1 MVAASRWL
9 HDVYDKVM
17 ALMPPELASRL
28 APAEVFHE
36 VLEHRWFLSEQA
48 GRDIGTT
55 AAARSYFENV
65 LPSAPAQLVSLPPG
79 EALPGSVRTRGRG
92 ASPMSSRHWAA
103 LRCRRRAGAGAA
115 TGSGGNGPAA
125 SAPVRCRMW
134 RKERRPPPPTGT
146 V

>member
-17 ALMPPELASRL
+17 GLMPAELASRL

-79 EALPGSVRTRGRG
+79 EVLPRFGDD
-92 ASPMSSRHWAA
+92 
-103 LRCRRRAGAGAA
+103 
-115 TGSGGNGPAA
+115 TGSWLLDDRLPATDRP
-125 SAPVRCRMW
+125 PVRAKRQS
-134 RKERRPPPPTGT
+134 RPRQP
-146 V
+146 

>member
-1 MVAASRWL
+1 
-9 HDVYDKVM
+9 M

-65 LPSAPAQLVSLPPG
+65 LPSAPAQLFTLPQGEPLPRFGEDTGAWSLTDELPVPVSPP
-79 EALPGSVRTRGRG
+79 VG
-92 ASPMSSRHWAA
+92 AKGQSRP
-103 LRCRRRAGAGAA
+103 R
-115 TGSGGNGPAA
+115 
-125 SAPVRCRMW
+125 
-134 RKERRPPPPTGT
+134 ER
-146 V
+146 